1 MTVVCLPDER
11 ARQLVGAV
19 DGLTV
24 VTWDGSG
31 PEPPH
36 LAETE
41 LLVGSYT
48 RPALSPGQLAGLP
61 RLRVLQVLSAGV
73 DSWLQ
78 VLPPG
83 VTLCNGRGVHGPS
96 TAELAVALV
105 LGQVRDLPRYARQQA
120 DQDWFDGPRE
130 SVCDQRVLIIGAGDI
145 GSRIQSSL
153 VALGAAVTLVGR
165 AERPGVRSM
174 EAVPALLPV
183 QDVVVLAVPLT
194 DQTRSLVD
202 AEFLSRMKDRALV
215 VNVGRGPTIVT
226 DDLLAELRS
235 GRLRAGLDV
244 TDPEPLPKGHPLW
257 SAPNLML
264 TPHVG
269 GGSTG
274 WPTRA
279 YALVT
284 AQLRRFAV
292 GEPLLNVV
300 T

>member
-19 DGLTV
+19 AGLTIL
-24 VTWDGSG
+24 TWDGSE
-31 PEPPH
+31 PEPAH
-36 LAETE
+36 LADTE

-48 RPALSPGQLAGLP
+48 RPALRAEQLAGLA

-73 DSWLQ
+73 DSWTR
-78 VLPPG
+78 VLPAG

-105 LGQVRDLPRYARQQA
+105 LAQVRDLPRYARQQA
-120 DQDWFDGPRE
+120 EQRWFDGPRT

-145 GSRIQSSL
+145 GSRVERSL
-153 VALGAAVTLVGR
+153 VALGAEVTLVGR
-165 AERPGVRSM
+165 SERPGVRSIQ
-174 EAVPALLPV
+174 AVPALLPL
-183 QDVVVLAVPLT
+183 QDVVVLAAPLT
-194 DQTRSLVD
+194 EQTRALVD
-202 AEFLSRMKDRALV
+202 AQFLSRMKDHALV
-215 VNVGRGPTIVT
+215 VNVGRGQTIVT
-226 DDLLAELRS
+226 DALLAELDS

-244 TDPEPLPKGHPLW
+244 TDPEPLPDGHPLW
-257 SAPNLML
+257 RAPNLLL

-269 GGSTG
+269 GGSSG
-274 WPTRA
+274 WSMRA

-284 AQLRRFAV
+284 AQLRRFAA